1 VIKHIQVNLYYLYLE
16 YLLEEI
22 FLVTGDTQIFY
33 HHKLGNVLVQLQD
46 KIKRKCFQFKKI

>member
-1 VIKHIQVNLYYLYLE
+1 MIKHIQVNLYYLYLE